1 MIIERNEDEERNF
14 YIEII
19 KECPKDTQKKILNK
33 VIIKLKEDIEE
44 SKAYFHS
51 ESIIQEIEN
60 KYKSNQGVIS
70 LLPDINSSSNEN
82 PLSKGTF
89 ISSIENQRSSDI
101 YMNEINSNHDNNYN
115 LNDNLNNNRVG
126 VSDGNTICDTMIV
139 EEKDDEIIDE
149 LLYSFK
155 NFSNEKNDEQKKLY
169 IFEFIDYVL
178 LDKE

>member
-1 MIIERNEDEERNF
+1 MIIERDENERNF

-33 VIIKLKEDIEE
+33 VITKLKEDIEE

-51 ESIIQEIEN
+51 ESIIKEIEN
-60 KYKSNQGVIS
+60 KYNSNQGLIS
-70 LLPDINSSSNEN
+70 LLPEINSSSNEN

-89 ISSIENQRSSDI
+89 ISSVDNQMSSDI
-101 YMNEINSNHDNNYN
+101 YINEIHPNYDNNNN

-126 VSDGNTICDTMIV
+126 LSGGNTVCDTMNV
-139 EEKDDEIIDE
+139 EDKDDEIIDE

-155 NFSNEKNDEQKKLY
+155 NFSNEKNDEQKKLFM
-169 IFEFIDYVL
+169 FEFIDYVL